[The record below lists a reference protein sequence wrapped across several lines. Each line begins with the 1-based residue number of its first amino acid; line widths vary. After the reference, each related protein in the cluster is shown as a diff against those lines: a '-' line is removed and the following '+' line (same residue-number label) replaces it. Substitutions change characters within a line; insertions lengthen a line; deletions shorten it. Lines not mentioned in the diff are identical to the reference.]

1 MSIAHAAD
9 PTTSDVAE
17 LTIHRQPVVL
27 PDRSVYGYAL
37 RISGHDRN
45 GGTLPEHQVEHLV
58 DLEFAYLDLPALA
71 GDAPVFLRATT
82 HLLTGDVPLPDAPHG
97 LVLEVPPAIAAREDA
112 VPLLE
117 HARAMGVRLALADYS
132 GTSAQDGLLPSVDFV
147 KVDAAHGPDRLAEL
161 VHRAHDAG
169 VTVVAERADSR
180 ERVTAAVEAGADLLQ
195 GPMFQR
201 EPAPEPRDF
210 TPGQLQCLVL
220 VRLLSAEPVD
230 QNGVVQTVAA
240 DPELAMRVLHLVN
253 SSAFAL
259 RREIDSVHQAVV
271 LVGPK
276 RLLGLATAAM
286 VDASPTTTGAL
297 WAILTRAIT
306 CRSLAS
312 DDVAYTVGLLS
323 AVASQLEISVADL
336 IARTGVSRD
345 VGAALRNQSGPYGP
359 VLSAVLA
366 HEENDLEGVRA
377 TGLEPFDVAHVY
389 LAAVAEALGKATSL
403 AVGAA

>member
-1 MSIAHAAD
+1 MSLTHAAETS
-9 PTTSDVAE
+9 TTDVVE

-37 RISGHDRN
+37 RISALTRQGA
-45 GGTLPEHQVEHLV
+45 TAPEHQVEHLV
-58 DLEFAYLDLPALA
+58 DLEFGYLDLPALA
-71 GDAPVFLRATT
+71 GDQPVFLRATT
-82 HLLTGDVPLPDAPHG
+82 HLLTGDVPLPHAPAG
-97 LVLEVPPAIAAREDA
+97 LVLEVPPGITAREDA
-112 VPLLE
+112 VALLA

-132 GTSAQDGLLPSVDFV
+132 GTTAQDGLLPSVEFV
-147 KVDAAHGPDRLAEL
+147 KVDAGHGADRLAEL
-161 VHRAHDAG
+161 VHRAHEAG

-180 ERVTAAVEAGADLLQ
+180 ERVTLALELGVDLLQ

-210 TPGQLQCLVL
+210 TTGQLQCLEL
-220 VRLLSAEPVD
+220 IRLLAAEPVD
-230 QNGVVQTVAA
+230 QHAVVRTVAA

-253 SSAFAL
+253 SSAFGL

-271 LVGPK
+271 LVGPQ

-297 WAILTRAIT
+297 WSILTRAIT

-323 AVASQLEISVADL
+323 AVASQLEISVTDL

-345 VGAALRNQSGPYGP
+345 VGAALRNQTGPYGP

-366 HEENDLEGVRA
+366 HEENDLDGVRA
-377 TGLEPFDVAHVY
+377 AGLEPFDVAHVY
-389 LAAVAEALGKATSL
+389 LAAVAEALGTATSL